1 VPTSARPRARF
12 TAYRPDAPIPVRGA
26 AALRPYAVALV
37 LAVALAGCSQPAPA
51 PGDPDDSVAPTV
63 SVPVQP
69 TVLPETP
76 SDETADPSAPVDTD
90 PYDASSSLTGGT
102 CAPTGD
108 VWNFTGT
115 LKNSD
120 TEQHTFSV
128 GVFIVKPDGSEVASR
143 EVEVTVAP
151 GATAPVAVRNLWKGP
166 STGVECLTG
175 VTVKG
180 L

>member
-1 VPTSARPRARF
+1 MPDPAAPRARL
-12 TAYRPDAPIPVRGA
+12 TAYPRTAPTRLVT
-26 AALRPYAVALV
+26 AVAVVLV
-37 LAVALAGCSQPAPA
+37 GVLAGCGQPTPSS
-51 PGDPDDSVAPTV
+51 PDDSVAATV

-69 TVLPETP
+69 TILPTTP
-76 SDETADPSAPVDTD
+76 TQDAPANPSAPVEED

-102 CAPTGD
+102 CAPQGD
-108 VWNFTGT
+108 QWSFTGT

-120 TEQHTFSV
+120 TDEHTYSV
-128 GVFIVKPDGSEVASR
+128 GVFIVKPDGSQVASK

-151 GATAPVAVRNLWKGP
+151 GASAPVRVENFWKGP
-166 STGVECLTG
+166 KNGVECLTG